1 MALHTETDFLLTQCE
16 QHRPYY
22 LVQRYKTGDVAISA
36 KLVWLG
42 LCLFFVGAP
51 SHGQQS
57 SGTTPFVFDGNR
69 VYAELLFVRPDGT
82 IHKALAFVDLGS
94 PSTLL
99 SPQLFKEL
107 QLDQHKPLTFQLGA
121 LPVHV
126 DSSEVSADTWFPFSV
141 GSDLQ
146 VEALLPAG
154 VLQKYQVVLDYQ
166 RRTLTLAQAGAL
178 KPQGI
183 AVPFRINEKTGL
195 LAVNATIDGRSY
207 PITIDSG
214 SAYTWLRKNVVE
226 EWLRAH
232 PDWER
237 GVGAVGLANMRLA
250 GDGTEAAG
258 ILVRIP
264 ELDLAGEKLTQV
276 GALGIGPDDQGQ
288 NMIDWYSR
296 KNPLPVAGWFGG
308 NVLKHFQ
315 LTINYPKHISYWLR
329 QTEVDTHDLD
339 QVGLTL
345 KTLDTGGYA
354 VAAIATQ
361 NGKPTL
367 EGVRPGDKLI
377 RIDAMETKA
386 ATWGALF
393 SALHGKPGDVRTLIL
408 DRNGEQVTVQAK
420 VTAF

>member
-1 MALHTETDFLLTQCE
+1 MHIIHPHKVALL
-16 QHRPYY
+16 
-22 LVQRYKTGDVAISA
+22 I
-36 KLVWLG
+36 LG
-42 LCLFFVGAP
+42 LLSLCAP
-51 SHGQQS
+51 SPAQQ

-69 VYAELLFVRPDGT
+69 VYAELVFVRPDGT
-82 IHKALAFVDLGS
+82 VHKALAFVDLGS
-94 PSTLL
+94 PSTQL

-107 QLDQHKPLTFQLGA
+107 QLDQHKPLTFQLGG
-121 LPVHV
+121 LPIRV
-126 DSSEVSADTWFPFSV
+126 DSSEVSTDTWFPFSV

-154 VLQKYQVVLDYQ
+154 VLQKYQVVIDYQ
-166 RRTLTLAQAGAL
+166 RRTMTLAQPGTL
-178 KPQGI
+178 TPEGI
-183 AVPFRINEKTGL
+183 AVPFRVNEKTGL

-207 PITIDSG
+207 PITIDNG
-214 SAYTWLRKNVVE
+214 SAYTWLRKSVVE
-226 EWLRAH
+226 EWLPAH
-232 PDWER
+232 PDWRR
-237 GVGAVGLANMRLA
+237 GVGAVGPANMRMA

-288 NMIDWYSR
+288 NMIDWYSK
-296 KNPLPVAGWFGG
+296 KNPLPVIGWLGG

-315 LTINYPKHISYWLR
+315 LTVDYPNRTSYWLR
-329 QTEVDTHDLD
+329 QSEADTHDLD

-345 KTLDTGGYA
+345 KTLDAGGYA

-361 NGKPTL
+361 KGKSTV
-367 EGVRPGDKLI
+367 EGVQPGDKLI
-377 RIDAMETKA
+377 RIDALETNG

-393 SALHGKPGDVRTLIL
+393 SALHGKPGDVRALIL
-408 DRNGEQVTVQAK
+408 ERNGRQITIQAK